1 MAIQEGRAER
11 LSGLNRVTGIGSELG
26 SWGRGDQRR
35 PLRRLQIKF
44 RHSTG
49 TSTNANAGT
58 GTGIALSRVKG

>member
-49 TSTNANAGT
+49 TSTVPMQMPVPVPV
-58 GTGIALSRVKG
+58 LP